1 MRALI
6 IFNRF
11 PPSCQFSL
19 LNPNNHTIKACRV
32 LTWFWVYFQ
41 VWQNYTCRVSSTGIC
56 TTVGRVTP
64 DVYTQLTAAVNES
77 YALEHYTPPLLSLQ
91 DCNFVRDTF
100 QNITSSY
107 CPPLDR
113 YLKTV
118 NAGLAMISVGVL
130 LCLVLWILYA
140 NRPQR
145 EEVFVKLSSLLKG
158 RINKGGVNSNNSD
171 NHAPSNILEV

>member
-1 MRALI
+1 MSFNKYCLI
-6 IFNRF
+6 ILVIRF
-11 PPSCQFSL
+11 HNFL
-19 LNPNNHTIKACRV
+19 
-32 LTWFWVYFQ
+32 FQ
-41 VWQNYTCRVSSTGIC
+41 VWQKYECQVSSLGQC

-64 DVYTQLTAAVNES
+64 DIYSQLASAVNES

-100 QNITSSY
+100 RNITSSY

-118 NAGLAMISVGVL
+118 NAGLALISVGVL

-140 NRPQR
+140 NRPR
-145 EEVFVKLSSLLKG
+145 TEEAFVKLSALIKG
-158 RINKGGVNSNNSD
+158 RNSTKSFNGNSNNDVSS
-171 NHAPSNILEV
+171 SNTSIGV